1 MRPHHGGN
9 LEWAATIAHCA
20 TTDIL
25 DFSASINPL
34 GPPSEVISAL
44 EAALGQLGH
53 YPDPLCTHL
62 RHILSQIHHLDPP
75 WILVGNG
82 SAELLTWAARE
93 LGEREQVWLVTPA
106 FSDYGRALAAFGARV
121 SRYPL
126 INSSGQFQPDLQPL
140 VRRLRSPL
148 GVILNS
154 PHNPTGH
161 LWSRSDLIPFLDSGA
176 LVVVDEAFMDFLPP
190 ERDQTLISLVE
201 EYPNLMILRSL
212 TKFYALAGLR
222 IGYVLTHPDRLARWQ
237 AWRDPWAVNSL
248 ALVAG
253 VRSLG
258 DRRFQ
263 EQTWAWLGSARD
275 HLFAG
280 LSAHGA
286 LTPWPSAANFILVES
301 SISTSQLQRDL
312 LTHHRILIRDC
323 LSFPELGD
331 LYFRVAVRSRAEN
344 ERLLAALDDLLL

>member
-1 MRPHHGGN
+1 M
-9 LEWAATIAHCA
+9 EWAATLAHCA
-20 TTDIL
+20 VTDIL

-34 GPPSEVISAL
+34 GPPPGVISAL
-44 EAALGQLGH
+44 EMALGQLGH

-62 RHILSQIHHLDPP
+62 RHALSQLHHVDPA

-93 LGEREQVWLVTPA
+93 LAEGERVWLVTPA
-106 FSDYGRALAAFGARV
+106 FNDYGRALAAFGARV

-126 INSSGQFQPDLQPL
+126 IDSQGQFQPDLEPL
-140 VRRLRSPL
+140 VTRVRSPM
-148 GVILNS
+148 GVILNN

-161 LWSRSDLIPFLDSGA
+161 LWSQSALMPFLDSGA

-190 ERDQTLISLVE
+190 DQDQSLISLLDR
-201 EYPNLMILRSL
+201 YANLIILRSL

-222 IGYVLTHPDRLARWQ
+222 IGYALGHPDRLARWQ
-237 AWRDPWAVNSL
+237 HWRDPWSVNSL

-253 VRSLG
+253 VGSLG
-258 DRRFQ
+258 DRQFQ
-263 EQTWAWLGSARD
+263 EQTWAWLGSAREQ
-275 HLFAG
+275 LFAG
-280 LSAHGA
+280 MANYGA
-286 LTPWPSAANFILVES
+286 LTPWPSAANFLLVENLV
-301 SISTSQLQRDL
+301 STSQLQRDL
-312 LTHHRILIRDC
+312 LTRHRILIRDC

-331 LYFRVAVRSRAEN
+331 RYFRVAVRSVAEN